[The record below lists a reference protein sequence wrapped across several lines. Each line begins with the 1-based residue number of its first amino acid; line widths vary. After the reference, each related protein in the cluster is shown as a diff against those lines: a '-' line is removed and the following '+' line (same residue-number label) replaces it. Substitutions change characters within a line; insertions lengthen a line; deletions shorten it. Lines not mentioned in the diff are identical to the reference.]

1 MRKDKYRPEEKRLC
15 QDQEQLIIEH
25 TNQCH
30 ICKTSF
36 KEYKH
41 FGVSHTPPCKEFT
54 NQLRK
59 HVDNCGICGTA
70 NKKWNEDAISITPE
84 MRQIT
89 GELIKGKIPDV
100 GLLKKV
106 ASYLFGELQMTPD
119 EIHDMSAKAENEVK
133 KSLETD
139 EK

>member
-1 MRKDKYRPEEKRLC
+1 MRKDKYKPEEKRLC
-15 QDQEQLIIEH
+15 NSQEQLIINH

-36 KEYKH
+36 KEYKT
-41 FGVSHTPPCKEFT
+41 FGVSHTPPCKAFT
-54 NQLRK
+54 EKLRN
-59 HVDNCGICGTA
+59 HVDNCSTCNGA
-70 NKKWNEDAISITPE
+70 EKKWNEDAISITPE

-89 GELIKGKIPDV
+89 GDLIKGKIPDV

-106 ASYLFGELQMTPD
+106 SSYLFGELQMTSD

-133 KSLETD
+133 KSLEE